1 MKKESFLIFKAFYE
15 PIKELSNEDLG
26 QLFRSIFEYQIND
39 IEPPNTSRIYMAFLF
54 FKNQFRLDEIKYN
67 AKVEVNK
74 NNGSKGGRP
83 KKTEISEDN
92 QNNPMGFSEPK
103 KADNDKD
110 NVNDKDINSVFSFS
124 EFWSLYPHKVAKQRC
139 ETKYKNIPEKEREQ
153 IKLTLSK
160 FLSYKPFPLYTHPNP
175 EAYLNQKRWEDVIPE
190 TINQPEQREETER
203 EYRQRTW
210 LERNGGNL

>member
-92 QNNPMGFSEPK
+92 PNNPMGFSEPK

-110 NVNDKDINSVFSFS
+110 NVNDNVIKDISKTTLEDCEKLFLDKTAFNWTDSFARKEAEKFYNFYCS
-124 EFWSLYPHKVAKQRC
+124 KGWKIGKDKMKSLSHAIGGWIGRVDK
-139 ETKYKNIPEKEREQ
+139 
-153 IKLTLSK
+153 
-160 FLSYKPFPLYTHPNP
+160 
-175 EAYLNQKRWEDVIPE
+175 PE
-190 TINQPEQREETER
+190 TIGSSKSFEDLKIGEVFQPKINF
-203 EYRQRTW
+203 Y
-210 LERNGGNL
+210 